1 MKWEIEAMRR
11 YWLALVV
18 VISLLLTACSQ
29 QADPEPNRSPT
40 TAPAAAPTTAPAAA
54 PTTAPAIVNGT
65 LIASGRVQPVTV
77 LDLSFVNAGSVAEVL
92 AQPGDRV
99 RAGDIIASLDIR
111 ALDLAVAEARVALA
125 EARANY
131 ELLQSGAT
139 PEQIEQAEAEIARA
153 RARLAD
159 GRTNVTQ
166 SDIAAAQA
174 ELREARAVLE
184 RIQKGITPE
193 DRARLEA
200 SVAEARARLQTR
212 INNLAGE
219 KTQLE
224 SQIERLANELRNA
237 QDDYSRVAWMNQQIV
252 AGGGQLTQAQI
263 DNETRLLRAVENAE
277 RRLQEARVALETVRQ
292 NEFSEIAAYRA
303 EVDQAEALLAEALRP
318 PTPDQIA
325 AAEKRILQAEA
336 RLAQLTVNHP
346 NEVAVYE
353 AELRKAEADLAR
365 LTAPPLSA
373 QIALAQARIE
383 RAEIELRKVELNRE
397 RYQIRAPIDA
407 TVVSVVVQP
416 GQTVDAS
423 QRVLTIATL
432 DQWQIVVPELSEIHV
447 SLIKENDPVTISF
460 IALPDVRLS
469 GRVRYI
475 EPIGQETGIGTT
487 YTVRIEPDS
496 WDPRLR
502 WNMNAQVVFSASN

>member
-1 MKWEIEAMRR
+1 MRR
-11 YWLALVV
+11 FWLFVIAVCVV
-18 VISLLLTACSQ
+18 LLNACSQ
-29 QADPEPNRSPT
+29 PAATDSEPAVASPVP
-40 TAPAAAPTTAPAAA
+40 TAATSPAAAPTA
-54 PTTAPAIVNGT
+54 APAIVNGT

-92 AQPGDRV
+92 VKPGDRV
-99 RAGDIIASLDIR
+99 RAGDMLASLDIR
-111 ALDLAVAEARVALA
+111 TLDLTMAEAKVALA
-125 EARANY
+125 EAQANY
-131 ELLQSGAT
+131 ELLISGAT
-139 PEQIEQAEAEIARA
+139 PEQIEQAQAEIARA
-153 RARLAD
+153 RARVAD

-174 ELREARAVLE
+174 ELREAREVLN
-184 RIQKGITPE
+184 RLRNGINPE

-200 SVAEARARLQTR
+200 AVAEAKSRLQTR
-212 INNLAGE
+212 INTLAGE

-224 SQIERLANELRNA
+224 SQIERFANELRNA
-237 QDDYSRVAWMNQQIV
+237 QDDYSRTKWANEQIV

-263 DNETRLLRAVENAE
+263 DNEARLLRAVENAE
-277 RRLQEARVALETVRQ
+277 HRLQEARVALETVRQ

-303 EVDQAEALLAEALRP
+303 MVEQAEARLADALRP
-318 PTPDQIA
+318 ATPDQIA

-336 RLAQLTVNHP
+336 RLAQLTINHP

-365 LTAPPLSA
+365 LTAKPASA

-383 RAEIELRKVELNRE
+383 RAEIELRKIELNRE

-407 TVVSVVVQP
+407 TVVSVNAQP
-416 GQTVDAS
+416 GQTVEAT
-423 QRVLTIATL
+423 QRVITLATL
-432 DQWQIVVPELSEIHV
+432 DQWQIVVPNLSEIHI
-447 SLIKENDPVTISF
+447 SLVQENDPVTISF

-469 GRVRYI
+469 GRVSYI
-475 EPIGQETGIGTT
+475 EPVGQESGIGTT
-487 YTVRIEPDS
+487 YTVRIKPDS

-502 WNMNAQVVFSASN
+502 WNMNAQVTFSAGS

>member
-1 MKWEIEAMRR
+1 MPRFWF
-11 YWLALVV
+11 LVIAIWV
-18 VISLLLTACSQ
+18 LLLNACSQ
-29 QADPEPNRSPT
+29 PAATD
-40 TAPAAAPTTAPAAA
+40 TAPVVASPAPTAAALPATAPTA
-54 PTTAPAIVNGT
+54 APAIVNGT
-65 LIASGRVQPVTV
+65 LIANGRVQPVTV
-77 LDLSFVNAGSVAEVL
+77 LDLSFVSAGSVAEVL
-92 AQPGDRV
+92 VKPGDRV

-111 ALDLAVAEARVALA
+111 TLDLALAEAKVALA
-125 EARANY
+125 EAQANY
-131 ELLQSGAT
+131 ELLISGAT
-139 PEQIEQAEAEIARA
+139 PEQIEQAQAEIARA

-174 ELREARAVLE
+174 ELREAREVLE
-184 RIQKGITPE
+184 RLRKGITPE

-200 SVAEARARLQTR
+200 AIAEAKARLQTR

-237 QDDYSRVAWMNQQIV
+237 QDDYSRTKWANEQIV

-303 EVDQAEALLAEALRP
+303 EVEQAEALLADALRP
-318 PTPDQIA
+318 VTPDQIA

-336 RLAQLTVNHP
+336 RLAQLTINHP

-365 LTAPPLSA
+365 LTAEPASA
-373 QIALAQARIE
+373 QIAIAQARIE
-383 RAEIELRKVELNRE
+383 RAEIELRRIELNRE
-397 RYQIRAPIDA
+397 RYQIRAPINA
-407 TVVSVVVQP
+407 TVVSVNAQP
-416 GQTVDAS
+416 GQTVEAS
-423 QRVLTIATL
+423 QWVVTIATL
-432 DQWQIVVPELSEIHV
+432 DQWQIVVPNLSEIYI
-447 SLIKENDPVTISF
+447 SLVQENDPVTIGF

-469 GRVRYI
+469 GRVSYI
-475 EPIGQETGIGTT
+475 EPVGQESGIGTI
-487 YTVRIEPDS
+487 YTVRITPDS

-502 WNMNAQVVFSASN
+502 WNMNAQVTFSAGS

>member
-1 MKWEIEAMRR
+1 MRR
-11 YWLALVV
+11 FWLFVIAVCVV
-18 VISLLLTACSQ
+18 LLNACSQ
-29 QADPEPNRSPT
+29 PAATDSEPAVASPVP
-40 TAPAAAPTTAPAAA
+40 TAATSPAAAPTA
-54 PTTAPAIVNGT
+54 APAIVNGT

-77 LDLSFVNAGSVAEVL
+77 LDLSFVGAGSVAEVL
-92 AQPGDRV
+92 VKPGDRV
-99 RAGDIIASLDIR
+99 RAGDMLASLDIR
-111 ALDLAVAEARVALA
+111 TLDLTMAEAKVALA
-125 EARANY
+125 EAQANY
-131 ELLQSGAT
+131 ELLISGAT
-139 PEQIEQAEAEIARA
+139 PEQIEQAQAEIARA
-153 RARLAD
+153 RARVAD

-174 ELREARAVLE
+174 ELREAREVLN
-184 RIQKGITPE
+184 RLRNGITPE

-200 SVAEARARLQTR
+200 AVAEAKARLQTR
-212 INNLAGE
+212 INTLAGE

-224 SQIERLANELRNA
+224 SQIERWANDLRNA
-237 QDDYSRVAWMNQQIV
+237 QDDYSRTKWANEQIV

-263 DNETRLLRAVENAE
+263 DNEARLLRAVENAE

-303 EVDQAEALLAEALRP
+303 EVEQAEALLADALRP
-318 PTPDQIA
+318 ATPDQIA

-336 RLAQLTVNHP
+336 RLAQLTINHP

-365 LTAPPLSA
+365 LTAKPASA

-383 RAEIELRKVELNRE
+383 RAEIELRKIELNRE

-407 TVVSVVVQP
+407 TVVSVNAQP
-416 GQTVDAS
+416 GQTVEAN
-423 QRVLTIATL
+423 QRVITIATL
-432 DQWQIVVPELSEIHV
+432 DQWQIVVPNLSEIHI
-447 SLIKENDPVTISF
+447 SLVQENDPVTISF

-469 GRVRYI
+469 GRVSYI
-475 EPIGQETGIGTT
+475 EPVGQESGIGTT
-487 YTVRIEPDS
+487 YTVRITPDS

-502 WNMNAQVVFSASN
+502 WNMNAQVTFSAGS